1 MSLLE
6 LKNVSYAYTQKA
18 SDSVLKN
25 LSFSVPSLK
34 RVALLG
40 PNGSGK
46 STAFKVLSTQL
57 HGWSGEIIFNGKN
70 LKENESYVRGLLGI
84 CFQAPSLD
92 KILTGR
98 ENLLLHSRVLGVDK
112 SEAVR
117 EINSLAQ
124 KLRVTYLDKRV
135 AEMSGGQARRI
146 EIIKAFLGKP
156 LLLLLDEPTNG
167 LDPQARKD
175 FWEELRV
182 VSQEKKVTVLVTTH
196 LIEEAEQC
204 EELIFMS
211 EGVCVGHGSPSL
223 LRSSLGFE
231 VLQLDL
237 SHVIERFHE
246 LKARLLPTEK
256 AELQLETIR
265 VSTPR
270 AQELF
275 DELRKAWGSDIQRL
289 EWSKPTLADVYFEKT
304 GKALK

>member
-18 SDSVLKN
+18 SDSVLKS
-25 LSFSVPSLK
+25 LSFAVPSFK

-57 HGWSGEIIFNGKN
+57 HGWSGEIVFNGKN
-70 LKENESYVRGLLGI
+70 LKENESYVRSQLGV
-84 CFQAPSLD
+84 CFQSPSLD

-98 ENLLLHSRVLGVDK
+98 ENLLLHARVLGMDTA
-112 SEAVR
+112 EAIR
-117 EINSLAQ
+117 EINSLAE

-146 EIIKAFLGKP
+146 EIIKAFLGNP
-156 LLLLLDEPTNG
+156 QLLLLDEPTNG

-175 FWEELRV
+175 FWEELRS

-211 EGVCVGHGSPSL
+211 EGVCVGHGSPAA

-231 VLQLDL
+231 VLQ
-237 SHVIERFHE
+237 IEVLNIADRFQE
-246 LKARLLPTEK
+246 LKARLLPSEK
-256 AELQLETIR
+256 AEIQLETIR

-275 DELRKAWGSDIQRL
+275 DELRKAWGQDIQRL
-289 EWSKPTLADVYFEKT
+289 EWSKPNLADVYFEKT

>member
-18 SDSVLKN
+18 SDSVLNN
-25 LSFSVPSLK
+25 LSFSIPSSK

-57 HGWSGEIIFNGKN
+57 HGWSGEIIFDGKK
-70 LKENESYVRGLLGI
+70 LKENESYIRGLLGI
-84 CFQAPSLD
+84 CFQSPSLD

-98 ENLLLHSRVLGVDK
+98 ENLLLHSKVLGMDL
-112 SEAVR
+112 SEAVG

-175 FWEELRV
+175 FWEELGV
-182 VSQEKKVTVLVTTH
+182 ISQEKKVTVLVTTH

-211 EGVCVGHGSPSL
+211 DGVCVGHGSPAE

-231 VLQLDL
+231 VLQLEV
-237 SHVIERFHE
+237 SRVGERFDQ
-246 LKARLLPTEK
+246 LKTRLLPSEK

-265 VSTPR
+265 ISTPR

-275 DELRKAWGSDIQRL
+275 DELRKAWGQDIQRL

>member
-6 LKNVSYAYTQKA
+6 LKNVSYAYTRKA
-18 SDSVLKN
+18 SDSVLNN
-25 LSFSVPSLK
+25 LSFSIPSSK

-57 HGWSGEIIFNGKN
+57 HGWSGEIIFDGKK

-84 CFQAPSLD
+84 CFQSPSLD

-98 ENLLLHSRVLGVDK
+98 ENLRLHARVLGMDM
-112 SEAVR
+112 SEATH

-175 FWEELRV
+175 FWEELGV
-182 VSQEKKVTVLVTTH
+182 ISQEKKITVLVTTH

-211 EGVCVGHGSPSL
+211 EGVCVGHGSPSV

-231 VLQLDL
+231 VLQVEVLKAF
-237 SHVIERFHE
+237 ERFHE
-246 LKARLLPTEK
+246 LKAQLLPSEK
-256 AELQLETIR
+256 AELHLETIR
-265 VSTPR
+265 ISTPR

-275 DELRKAWGSDIQRL
+275 EQLRKAWGHDIQRL

-304 GKALK
+304 GKALE

>member
-18 SDSVLKN
+18 SDSVLKS
-25 LSFSVPSLK
+25 LSFSVPSFK

-57 HGWSGEIIFNGKN
+57 HGWSGEIVFNGKN
-70 LKENESYVRGLLGI
+70 LKENESYVRSQLGV
-84 CFQAPSLD
+84 CFQSPSLD

-98 ENLLLHSRVLGVDK
+98 ENLLLHARVLGMDTE
-112 SEAVR
+112 EAIR
-117 EINSLAQ
+117 EINSLAE

-156 LLLLLDEPTNG
+156 QLLLLDEPTNG

-175 FWEELRV
+175 FWEELRS
-182 VSQEKKVTVLVTTH
+182 VSHEKKVTVLVTTH

-211 EGVCVGHGSPSL
+211 EGVCVGHGSPAV
-223 LRSSLGFE
+223 LRSLLGFE
-231 VLQLDL
+231 VLQ
-237 SHVIERFHE
+237 IEVLNITDHFQE
-246 LKARLLPTEK
+246 LKTRLLPSEK
-256 AELQLETIR
+256 AEIQLETIR

-275 DELRKAWGSDIQRL
+275 DELRKAWGQDIQRL
-289 EWSKPTLADVYFEKT
+289 EWSKPNLADVYFEKT

>member
-25 LSFSVPSLK
+25 LSFSVPSFK

-57 HGWSGEIIFNGKN
+57 HGWSGEIFFDGKK
-70 LKENESYVRGLLGI
+70 LKENESYVRSQLGV
-84 CFQAPSLD
+84 CFQSPSLD

-98 ENLLLHSRVLGVDK
+98 ENLLLHARVLGMDTE
-112 SEAVR
+112 EAIR

-124 KLRVTYLDKRV
+124 KLRVTYIDKRV

-156 LLLLLDEPTNG
+156 QLLLLDEPTNG

-175 FWEELRV
+175 FWEELRS

-211 EGVCVGHGSPSL
+211 EGVCVGHGSPAV

-231 VLQLDL
+231 VLQ
-237 SHVIERFHE
+237 IEVLNVADRFLQ
-246 LKARLLPTEK
+246 LKAQLLPSEK
-256 AELQLETIR
+256 AEIQLETIR

-275 DELRKAWGSDIQRL
+275 DELRKAWGQDIQRI
-289 EWSKPTLADVYFEKT
+289 EWSKPNLADVYFEKT

>member
-18 SDSVLKN
+18 SDSVLKS
-25 LSFSVPSLK
+25 LSFSVPSFK

-57 HGWSGEIIFNGKN
+57 HGWSGEIVFNGKN
-70 LKENESYVRGLLGI
+70 LKENESYVRSQLGV
-84 CFQAPSLD
+84 CFQSPSLD

-98 ENLLLHSRVLGVDK
+98 ENLLLHARVLGMDTE
-112 SEAVR
+112 EAIR
-117 EINSLAQ
+117 EINSLAE

-156 LLLLLDEPTNG
+156 QLLLLDEPTNG

-175 FWEELRV
+175 FWEELRS
-182 VSQEKKVTVLVTTH
+182 VSHEKKVTVLVTTH

-211 EGVCVGHGSPSL
+211 EGVCVGHGSPAV
-223 LRSSLGFE
+223 LRSLLGFE
-231 VLQLDL
+231 VLQ
-237 SHVIERFHE
+237 IEVLNIADHFQE
-246 LKARLLPTEK
+246 LKTRLLPSEK
-256 AELQLETIR
+256 AEIQLETIR

-275 DELRKAWGSDIQRL
+275 DELRKAWGQDIQRL
-289 EWSKPTLADVYFEKT
+289 EWSKPNLADVYFEKT